1 MRPIGKAAFDVLDAI
16 SMKLEDAKIE
26 KGAFVFPN
34 QSGKGSADLK
44 KAIAAIFD
52 AAGLKDARAHDLR
65 RTFGSTAA
73 NEGYGDATIGELLGH
88 ARRGVTERHYIRRAD
103 AALIAAA
110 DCVSERINAALC
122 EREAAVIEF
131 QRESKKLPS

>member
-1 MRPIGKAAFDVLDAI
+1 MRPIGKAAFDLLDTVTKNKTAW
-16 SMKLEDAKIE
+16 L
-26 KGAFVFPN
+26 FPN
-34 QSGKGSADLK
+34 QRGDGSADLK
-44 KAIAAIFD
+44 KAIAVLFD
-52 AAGLKDARAHDLR
+52 LAGLKDARAHDLR

-73 NEGYGDATIGELLGH
+73 NEGYGDATIAELLGH